1 LRSLRQQFPALQR
14 ELAGQPVAYFD
25 GPAGTQV
32 PQGVIDA
39 IRDYLSRHNANHD
52 GLFLTSRESDAAL
65 AAAHEAAADLLGA
78 EDPRCVFFGPN
89 MTSLTMAMSR
99 SLARTWRPG
108 DEVLVTRLDHDAN
121 VTPWVL
127 AARDAGATVR
137 YVGIH
142 REDCTLDLE
151 DFHAKLSDRTR
162 LVALGCASNSVGTIN
177 PVQAMARQAH
187 EAGATVF
194 LDAVHLAPHASID
207 VHALGADFL
216 VCSAYKFFGP
226 HIGVMWGRRA
236 LLESLDAYK
245 VRPAPD
251 DLPGKWMTGTQN
263 HEGIVGVTA
272 AIRYLANLGGAT
284 GDDGRK
290 QALRRAFDDTIT
302 PYERTLMLR
311 LLEGLNQLP
320 RVRVWGIADPN
331 RIRERLPTV
340 SITHATRTPADV
352 ATRLGELG
360 LFVWHGNYYALQLTE
375 MLGLEPEGMVRIGMV
390 HYNTDEE
397 VDRLLAAIADL

>member
-1 LRSLRQQFPALQR
+1 
-14 ELAGQPVAYFD
+14 
-25 GPAGTQV
+25 
-32 PQGVIDA
+32 
-39 IRDYLSRHNANHD
+39 
-52 GLFLTSRESDAAL
+52 
-65 AAAHEAAADLLGA
+65 
-78 EDPRCVFFGPN
+78 
-89 MTSLTMAMSR
+89 
-99 SLARTWRPG
+99 
-108 DEVLVTRLDHDAN
+108 
-121 VTPWVL
+121 
-127 AARDAGATVR
+127 
-137 YVGIH
+137 
-142 REDCTLDLE
+142 
-151 DFHAKLSDRTR
+151 
-162 LVALGCASNSVGTIN
+162 
-177 PVQAMARQAH
+177 MARQAH